1 VTATYQDPERH
12 ALIVSILATA
22 GISLLGILWG
32 FAIGSQMILFDGF
45 FGFIGIVTSGLLLRA
60 SMLAVRKPSRLF
72 PYGQQ
77 STTPLVIG
85 IQGFVIL
92 ATLAYA
98 AVESAITIRNGGSHF
113 SPLVAIP
120 YGVIAALGSIV
131 FAFWLRRKVKH
142 SDLIQAESTA
152 WLIGGLR
159 GVGMIVGFGV
169 MLLLDGSSWDAAVP
183 FIDPAMVL
191 FTCIIFIRQPLKM
204 VSSTVHEL
212 LEGAPSLAVQ
222 SPVLEVIAAVQREFN
237 LTEPI
242 IRINKVGSKLY
253 VEIDAY
259 VAPEVTVAEEHAI
272 RTLLEQRLKVLPY
285 QVWLNLDLLPM
296 PQSSARTSSGEPI
309 QSS

>member
-1 VTATYQDPERH
+1 MTATNQDPERH
-12 ALIVSILATA
+12 ALIVSIVATA
-22 GISLLGILWG
+22 GISFLGILWG
-32 FAIGSQMILFDGF
+32 LAIGSQMILFDGF
-45 FGFIGIVTSGLLLRA
+45 FGLIGIITSGLLLRA

-92 ATLAYA
+92 ATLGYA

-142 SDLIQAESTA
+142 SDLIQAEATA

-159 GVGMIVGFGV
+159 GVGMIVGFVV

-183 FIDPAMVL
+183 FIDPGMVL
-191 FTCIIFIRQPLKM
+191 LTCIVFIRQPLKM

-212 LEGAPSLAVQ
+212 LEGAPSPAVQ
-222 SPVLEVIAAVQREFN
+222 SPVLEVIATVQREFN
-237 LTEPI
+237 LTDPI

-259 VAPEVTVAEEHAI
+259 VSPEVTIAEEHEI
-272 RTLLEQRLKVLPY
+272 RTALEQMLKVLPY
-285 QVWLNLDLLPM
+285 QVWLNLDLLPI
-296 PQSSARTSSGEPI
+296 PKSSNHTAAGEAI
-309 QSS
+309 HST